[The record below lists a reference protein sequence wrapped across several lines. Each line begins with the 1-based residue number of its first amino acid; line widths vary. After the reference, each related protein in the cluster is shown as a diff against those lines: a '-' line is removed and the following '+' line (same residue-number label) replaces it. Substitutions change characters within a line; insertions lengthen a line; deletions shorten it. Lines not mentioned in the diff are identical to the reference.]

1 MIEFRILDEPRQKFS
16 VLLNRRRVTFE
27 LWYSL
32 TSKRWSM
39 DLAID
44 GAPVLHGRRI
54 VTGVDLLA
62 PFNLGIGILFA
73 FPEVAGAVPD
83 RSGLPLGKVKLYH
96 TTQEEVN
103 EAVVKEGPGH
113 VPRRLHGQPKQ
124 SGGDA

>member
-27 LWYSL
+27 LWYSI

-73 FPEVAGAVPD
+73 FPEVAGAAPD
-83 RSGLPLGKVKLYH
+83 REALPLGIVRLYH
-96 TTQEEVN
+96 ITQEEI
-103 EAVVKEGPGH
+103 
-113 VPRRLHGQPKQ
+113 
-124 SGGDA
+124 DASVAA

>member
-27 LWYSL
+27 LWYSV
-32 TSKRWSM
+32 TTQRWSM

-62 PFNLGIGILFA
+62 PFSLGIGILFA
-73 FPEVAGAVPD
+73 WPEVKGSVPD
-83 RSGLPLGKVKLYH
+83 RQGLPLGNVRLYH
-96 TTQEEVN
+96 TTEEEVN
-103 EAVVKEGPGH
+103 AAV
-113 VPRRLHGQPKQ
+113 
-124 SGGDA
+124 A

>member
-1 MIEFRILDEPRQKFS
+1 MIQIRVLDEPRQKFS

-27 LWYSL
+27 LWYNL
-32 TSKRWSM
+32 TNDRWSM

-73 FPEVAGAVPD
+73 FPEVAGSVPN
-83 RSGLPLGKVKLYH
+83 RAALPLGTVRLYH
-96 TTQEEVN
+96 TTQEEV
-103 EAVVKEGPGH
+103 
-113 VPRRLHGQPKQ
+113 
-124 SGGDA
+124 DASVAA

>member
-32 TSKRWSM
+32 TTDRWSF

-44 GAPVLHGRRI
+44 GATVLNGRRI

-73 FPEVAGAVPD
+73 APEAAGTVPN
-83 RSGLPLGKVKLYH
+83 RSALPLGTVKLYH
-96 TTQEEVN
+96 TTQEEVDA
-103 EAVVKEGPGH
+103 AV
-113 VPRRLHGQPKQ
+113 
-124 SGGDA
+124 AA

>member
-1 MIEFRILDEPRQKFS
+1 MIQFRLVDEPRQKFS
-16 VLLNRRRVTFE
+16 VLLARRRVTFE

-32 TSKRWSM
+32 VSNRWSM

-73 FPEVAGAVPD
+73 WPETPGAVPD
-83 RSGLPLGKVKLYH
+83 RRGLPLGTVRLYH
-96 TTQEEVN
+96 TTQEEI
-103 EAVVKEGPGH
+103 
-113 VPRRLHGQPKQ
+113 
-124 SGGDA
+124 DASVAA

>member
-1 MIEFRILDEPRQKFS
+1 MIQFRILDEPRQKFS

-32 TSKRWSM
+32 TSDRWSM

-44 GAPVLHGRRI
+44 GAPVVHGRRI

-73 FPEVAGAVPD
+73 APEVRGAVPD
-83 RSGLPLGKVKLYH
+83 RRSLPLGEVRLYH
-96 TTQEEVN
+96 TTQEEI
-103 EAVVKEGPGH
+103 
-113 VPRRLHGQPKQ
+113 
-124 SGGDA
+124 DASVAA

>member
-1 MIEFRILDEPRQKFS
+1 MIQFRLVDEPRQKFS

-27 LWYSL
+27 LWYSQ
-32 TSKRWSM
+32 TSDRWSM

-73 FPEVAGAVPD
+73 WPETPGAVPD
-83 RSGLPLGKVKLYH
+83 RRALPLGAVRLYH
-96 TTQEEVN
+96 TTQEEI
-103 EAVVKEGPGH
+103 
-113 VPRRLHGQPKQ
+113 
-124 SGGDA
+124 DASVAA